1 MKYTTWKKLSRKID
15 DEMWSFQKI
24 YFLHGIFNANKQ
36 LYCALIESCSWMK
49 SKSQN
54 EIDYID
60 KKLPYLEGI
69 GDIIEEYQLDEL
81 IFVKSTT

>member
-1 MKYTTWKKLSRKID
+1 MMKCGPFKKSIFCMEFSMQINSCIAHEQNHAHGSNQSLKMKLTT
-15 DEMWSFQKI
+15 
-24 YFLHGIFNANKQ
+24 
-36 LYCALIESCSWMK
+36 LI
-49 SKSQN
+49 
-54 EIDYID
+54 